1 MNAERTV
8 RIMKYYIGVDIGG
21 TNIKAGV
28 ADENCT
34 LISSVSVKTNSK
46 KGYSAVVQS
55 IFEAID
61 SCTEKSGVPLNEI
74 ISIGVGCPGTMD
86 SENGVVLYSNNLRWE
101 NVPLAKDI
109 EEKYGKCVILEND
122 ANVAAYGEYLAGGA
136 KGARNAVVL
145 TLGTGVGAG
154 IIIDGEIYSGSNNAG
169 GEIGHTVIEVDG
181 TPCTCGRN
189 GCFEAYASATGLIRM
204 TKEMI
209 EKRPQTKM
217 HEMVEAS
224 GKVSARTAF
233 NAAKLG
239 DPEASEVVAKYIKY
253 LACGIANVINVF
265 QPDILCIGGGVCN
278 EGDNLLIPL
287 KEQVS
292 KQIYSKNSSKNT
304 RIAICSLANEAGM
317 IGSAMLGRK

>member
-1 MNAERTV
+1 
-8 RIMKYYIGVDIGG
+8 MKYYIGVDIGG

-28 ADENCT
+28 VDENYE
-34 LISSVSVKTNSK
+34 LVSSVSVKTNSQN
-46 KGYSAVVQS
+46 GYEAVLQS
-55 IFEAID
+55 IFEAI
-61 SCTEKSGVPLNEI
+61 EKAVSQSGVELDRI
-74 ISIGVGCPGTMD
+74 KTIGVGCPGTMD
-86 SENGVVLYSNNLRWE
+86 SENGTVLYSNNLHWE

-109 EEKYGKCVILEND
+109 EEKFGKKVILEND

-136 KGARNAVVL
+136 KGAKNAVVL

-154 IIIDGEIYSGSNNAG
+154 IIIDGKIYSGSNNAG

-181 TPCTCGRN
+181 SSCTCGRN

-209 EKRPQTKM
+209 EQRPQTKM
-217 HEMVEAS
+217 REMVEVS
-224 GKVSARTAF
+224 GKVSARTSF

-239 DPEASEVVAKYIKY
+239 DPEAKEVVSKYIKY
-253 LACGIANVINVF
+253 LAAGIANVINVF

-278 EGDNLLIPL
+278 EGDYLLLPL
-287 KEQVS
+287 KELVAQ
-292 KQIYSKNSSKNT
+292 QIYSKNSTKNT
-304 RIAICSLANEAGM
+304 EIAICSLANEAGM